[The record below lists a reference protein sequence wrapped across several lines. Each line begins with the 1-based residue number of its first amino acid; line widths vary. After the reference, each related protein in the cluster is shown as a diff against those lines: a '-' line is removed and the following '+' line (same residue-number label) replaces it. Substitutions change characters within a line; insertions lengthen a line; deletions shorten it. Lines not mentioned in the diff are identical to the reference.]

1 MFSFFKKSKI
11 DTSTPLKFKESI
23 LAKPATISDLS
34 DPTVFQSWS
43 RRENTREYMQV
54 LEELAVRG
62 NVPSQEFVAQF
73 YAIGAARIANEDA
86 RLAMNYKALK
96 YGVLAAESGVSTE
109 ALNVPITALKLFAMV
124 VEKNGQNFTKE
135 AQSLVQTAHK
145 WHTLNSINQS
155 ISAAD
160 RRRSAE
166 EALRL
171 KDAWPELDEQ
181 QSSHNAHESAETREA
196 AMLRIVLAILMAL
209 GSDAPDAVNVGEMAK
224 EALQNVSTAEISKCN
239 VEAAAIFVLMKVAIS
254 AYDDEERDMAEM
266 LVQKCKPIAKTLMAT
281 PSSDYTDLEFS
292 MIDNAIEA
300 MKKIEFS

>member
-34 DPTVFQSWS
+34 DPTVFHSWA

-54 LEELAVRG
+54 LEELALRG

-73 YAIGAARIANEDA
+73 YVMTAARITNEDA

-109 ALNVPITALKLFAMV
+109 ALNIPVTALKLSAMV
-124 VEKNGQNFTKE
+124 IEKSGQNFTKE
-135 AQSLVQTAHK
+135 AQSLVETAHK
-145 WHTLNSINQS
+145 WHNLNSRNQS
-155 ISAAD
+155 ISSAD

-181 QSSHNAHESAETREA
+181 QSSHSAEAREA

-209 GSDAPDAVNVGEMAK
+209 GSDAPNAVNAGEMAK
-224 EALQNVSTAEISKCN
+224 ETLQNVSTAEMSKCN
-239 VEAAAIFVLMKVAIS
+239 VEAATIFVLMKVAIS
-254 AYDDEERDMAEM
+254 ALDDEERDMAEM
-266 LVQKCKPIAKTLMAT
+266 LVRKCKPIAKALMAK
-281 PSSDYTDLEFS
+281 PNGDYTDLEFS
-292 MIDNAIEA
+292 MIDDAIEA